1 MSKAFTLKGKEILSA
16 IKTEIRISS
25 IVRDLKR
32 PINKDKKWIGVWDT
46 GASKSSISQRVV
58 DELGLISVGNIVI
71 STSNG
76 VVTVNA
82 YYVDF
87 TLPNDETVKYILVS
101 CADLGDETDVLIG
114 MDIISL
120 GDFSITNANNQT
132 TFSFRMPPES
142 EIDYTKHNN

>member
-1 MSKAFTLKGKEILSA
+1 MSKAFTLKGKEILNV
-16 IKTEIRISS
+16 IKTEIKISS
-25 IVRDLKR
+25 IIRDLKR

-76 VVTVNA
+76 IVTVDA

-87 TLPNDETVKYILVS
+87 TLPNDETVKYVLVS
-101 CADLGDETDVLIG
+101 CADLGDEVDVLIG

-132 TFSFRMPPES
+132 TFSFRMPPEF